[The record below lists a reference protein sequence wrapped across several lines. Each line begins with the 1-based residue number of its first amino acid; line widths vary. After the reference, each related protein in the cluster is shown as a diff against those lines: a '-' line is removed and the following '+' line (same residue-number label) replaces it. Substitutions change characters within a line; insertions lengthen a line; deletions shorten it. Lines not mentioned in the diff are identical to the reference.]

1 MNQTLFPTPSGT
13 MGPALPRY
21 EGRAKVTG
29 DARYPSDVRLA
40 RTAHAYLHTSR
51 IGRGTIEAFDLSA
64 ARAVPG
70 VIEILTNETIGG
82 EIRQMPAIY
91 QGGYLA
97 DSAQPLGS
105 ADVAHWGQ
113 PIAMVVAETY
123 EAAREAA
130 NRIGVTYRPH
140 AALAADMDAAEAS
153 EQALDP
159 ISFGV
164 GDFAAAY
171 EAAPVRVDAR
181 YSTPAQH
188 QNPME
193 LFATQCAWEGDRL
206 TVHEPS
212 QNLNNIRF
220 GLAEQLGLDAEKI
233 RVVSPYVGGAFG
245 AKGFLTQRTALVAL
259 AARRLGRPVK
269 LVATREQGFT
279 VSGYRAETRHHVQLA
294 ADRDGRL
301 TALRHEGW
309 ELTSRADSVAMGAVS
324 MTARLYACPNIIG
337 RVNAVGADRS
347 TPGFMRAPGEMS
359 YGFAMETA
367 LDELAHALAMDPV
380 ELRRVNDTP
389 VEPVGGLPYTSR
401 SLMQCFDA
409 AAGAFG
415 WHERTQAPGSMRD
428 GDWLVGWGCA
438 SAFYPAQAGN
448 SAARV
453 RLSADGRVHVSS
465 AGHELG
471 QGMYTMMAQVAAEE
485 LGVPVDRVTVSLG
498 DTDLPP
504 AVVAG
509 GSSSTASVA
518 PAIMAACD
526 AIRRRLGIEDAP
538 PASVMPAMEASGMG
552 VIEEFAEARAH
563 GQPPESIQGLYRGMA
578 LPTGGAHLPS
588 RVQFALGAQF
598 VEIRV
603 HARTHEIRVPRAVG
617 AFAAGRIINPR
628 TAHSQLVGGMIW
640 GIGSALHEHSEIDT
654 RNAGY
659 VNANLADYLLPVN
672 ADVVDVQAILVPEE
686 DRLVNRAG
694 VKGVGEIGV
703 VGVAAAISNAL
714 FHATGRRLRDLP
726 IRLEHIMST

>member
-1 MNQTLFPTPSGT
+1 MNQPLFPAPDVKPGQTP
-13 MGPALPRY
+13 PRY

-29 DARYPSDVRLA
+29 EARYPSDVRLP

-51 IGRGTIEAFDLSA
+51 IGRGTIRSFDLAA

-70 VIEILTNETIGG
+70 VIDILTHETIGDDP
-82 EIRQMPAIY
+82 RHMPAIY
-91 QGGYLA
+91 QGGYIS
-97 DSAQPLGS
+97 DSVRPLGS
-105 ADVAHWGQ
+105 ADIVYWGQ
-113 PIAMVVAETY
+113 PVAMVVAETF

-130 NRIGVTYRPH
+130 RRIVVAYAPH
-140 AALAADMDAAEAS
+140 PTLAADIRSADAVT
-153 EQALDP
+153 QAVEPMTIDT
-159 ISFGV
+159 

-171 EAAPVRVDAR
+171 AAAPVRVDAG
-181 YSTPAQH
+181 YTTPAQH

-212 QNLNNIRF
+212 QYVNNVRF
-220 GLAEQLGLDAEKI
+220 GLAEQLGIDPGRI

-245 AKGFLTQRTALVAL
+245 AKGFLTQRTALVAI

-279 VSGYRAETRHHVQLA
+279 VSGYRAETRHRVQLA

-301 TALRHEGW
+301 LALRQEGW
-309 ELTSRADSVAMGAVS
+309 ELTSRADAVAMGAAS
-324 MTARLYACPNIIG
+324 MTARLYACPNISVRINT
-337 RVNAVGADRS
+337 VAADRS
-347 TPGFMRAPGEMS
+347 TPGFMRAPGEMP
-359 YGFAMETA
+359 YGFALETA
-367 LDELAHALAMDPV
+367 LDELAVALDMDPV
-380 ELRRVNDTP
+380 ELRRVNDTQT
-389 VEPVGGLPYTSR
+389 EPVAGLPYTSR
-401 SLMQCFDA
+401 SLMRCFDDA
-409 AAGAFG
+409 AARFG
-415 WHERTQAPGSMRD
+415 WKDRSREAGSMRD

-438 SAFYPAQAGN
+438 TAFYPTYAGN

-485 LGVPVDRVTVSLG
+485 LGVPFDQVTASLG

-504 AVVAG
+504 AIVAG

-518 PAIMAACD
+518 PAIMAACE
-526 AIRRRLGIEDAP
+526 AIRRRLGVEGGS
-538 PASVMPAMEASGMG
+538 PAEVMPALQASGMW
-552 VIEEFAEARAH
+552 VVEEFAEVRAH
-563 GQPPESIQGLYRGMA
+563 GLPAESMASLYRGRA
-578 LPTGGAHLPS
+578 TPAGGVHLAD

-598 VEIRV
+598 VEVRI
-603 HARTHEIRVPRAVG
+603 HARTREIRVPRAVG

-628 TAHSQLVGGMIW
+628 TAHGQLIGGMIW
-640 GIGSALHEHSEIDT
+640 GISSAIHERSEIDH
-654 RNAGY
+654 RNGSY
-659 VNANLADYLLPVN
+659 INANLAEYLLPVN
-672 ADVVDVQAILVPEE
+672 ADIVDVEAMMVAEE
-686 DRLVNRAG
+686 DHQVNRAG

-703 VGVAAAISNAL
+703 VGVAAAISNAV

-726 IRLEHIMST
+726 IRLEDLM